1 MTEEN
6 YLLFIW
12 GIHPDMTT
20 DRFKEEFTKFGIV
33 VGIYITRETVYL
45 AFDKKEDAPQA
56 IEKMDMAYINGSQIR
71 ATQARHMPVCT
82 VCAN

>member
-20 DRFKEEFTKFGIV
+20 DRLKEEFAKFGNR
-33 VGIYITRETVYL
+33 VGIYIITRGTAYF
-45 AFDKKEDAPQA
+45 AFNNEEDALQTM
-56 IEKMDMAYINGSQIR
+56 EEMDMAYINGS
-71 ATQARHMPVCT
+71 
-82 VCAN
+82 